1 MPTPFRA
8 DNIGSLLR
16 PAELIDA
23 RTAHREKRLSTEQL
37 REIEDRAIVQA
48 LELQKSA
55 GVDVVT
61 DGEYRRGN
69 FMADF
74 TSALDGLV
82 PSESIMAPIWRGPNG
97 GLASG
102 FRRPDGES
110 VVGGKLRRKSQGI
123 FAAEAALLKTAG
135 VRTVQSLRPQ
145 CGPVRRQQVQGRC
158 HRQSVSNSA
167 RHGPGIRRAVARRSA
182 GTVRRRNVLCPAR
195 RAILFDP
202 SDGRGPAPAVAR
214 HGRGP
219 GRNLGRRD
227 RRRQRA
233 YRRFDAST
241 RRSHRHS
248 LLPRQQSQRLER

>member
-1 MPTPFRA
+1 MPTFFRA
-8 DNIGSLLR
+8 DNLGSLLR

-37 REIEDRAIVQA
+37 GEIEDRAIVQA

-97 GLASG
+97 ELASG

-110 VVGGKLRRKSQGI
+110 VVGAKLRRKSQGI
-123 FAAEAALLKTAG
+123 FAAEAAFLNSGRPDRSKFASL
-135 VRTVQSLRPQ
+135 VWSSSRT
-145 CGPVRRQQVQGRC
+145 
-158 HRQSVSNSA
+158 
-167 RHGPGIRRAVARRSA
+167 
-182 GTVRRRNVLCPAR
+182 
-195 RAILFDP
+195 
-202 SDGRGPAPAVAR
+202 
-214 HGRGP
+214 
-219 GRNLGRRD
+219 
-227 RRRQRA
+227 
-233 YRRFDAST
+233 AST
-241 RRSHRHS
+241 K
-248 LLPRQQSQRLER
+248 PV